1 MTDGRGSA
9 EQGLVG
15 SPREQARGVGLV
27 FTGVVSVQFGAAL
40 AATLFPLIGTS
51 ATVGLRLSLAAVV
64 LVAIGGLRLRGRPR
78 SHLLLAGGLGLSMAL
93 MILSLYAAID
103 RMPLGAVITVE
114 FVGPLAVAVALSRR
128 PRDLAIAAVAGL
140 GVVVLAGGL
149 DGAQLVG
156 VVFALGA
163 AAGWAAYITFNSLL
177 ARAGVEGALPLA
189 ALLAALVVAPWSLPQ
204 AGPQLL
210 TLDVLLLGIAVAV
223 LSSVVPH
230 SADMRALR
238 VVPPRLFGVMMS
250 VHPAVAALAGFVV
263 LGQRLA
269 ANQVVGMVSR
279 GVSERPGCPHRGGPE
294 TRRSRARRGRDE
306 CVTGWVQQASYR

>member
-1 MTDGRGSA
+1 MTGDRGSA
-9 EQGLVG
+9 EQG
-15 SPREQARGVGLV
+15 PRDTRQHQQLRGVGLV

-40 AATLFPLIGTS
+40 AATLFPLIGSS
-51 ATVGLRLSLAAVV
+51 ATVGLRLSVAAAV
-64 LVAIGGLRLRGRPR
+64 LVAIGGLRVRGRPR
-78 SHLLLAGGLGLSMAL
+78 SHLLLAAALGLSMAL
-93 MILSLYAAID
+93 MILSLYEAID

-114 FVGPLAVAVALSRR
+114 FLGPLAVAVALSRR
-128 PRDLAIAAVAGL
+128 PRDLVIAAVAGV
-140 GVVVLAGGL
+140 GVVILAGGL

-189 ALLAALVVAPWSLPQ
+189 AVVAAVVVAPWSLPQ

-210 TLDVLLLGIAVAV
+210 TLHVLLLGVAVAV

-269 ANQVVGMVSR
+269 ANQVVGMVLVVTASALAALIAA
-279 GVSERPGCPHRGGPE
+279 GPG
-294 TRRSRARRGRDE
+294 RARAELAADGMN
-306 CVTGWVQQASYR
+306 A

>member
-1 MTDGRGSA
+1 MTGEGDSA
-9 EQGLVG
+9 EHGPGVTG
-15 SPREQARGVGLV
+15 PRRPLRGVGLV

-40 AATLFPLIGTS
+40 AATLFPLIGSS
-51 ATVGLRLSLAAVV
+51 ATVGLRLSLAAAV
-64 LVAIGGLRLRGRPR
+64 LVAIGGLRVRGRPR
-78 SHLLLAGGLGLSMAL
+78 GHLLLAGALGLSMAL
-93 MILSLYAAID
+93 MILSLYEAID

-114 FVGPLAVAVALSRR
+114 FLGPLAVAVALSRR

-140 GVVVLAGGL
+140 GVVILAGGL

-189 ALLAALVVAPWSLPQ
+189 AVVAALVVAPWSLPQ

-210 TLDVLLLGIAVAV
+210 TLHVMLLGVAVAV

-269 ANQVVGMVSR
+269 ANQVVGMVLVVTASALAALIAA
-279 GVSERPGCPHRGGPE
+279 GP
-294 TRRSRARRGRDE
+294 RRARAELAADGMN
-306 CVTGWVQQASYR
+306 A

>member
-1 MTDGRGSA
+1 MTGGRDPA
-9 EQGLVG
+9 NQALVV
-15 SPREQARGVGLV
+15 SPRAQARGVGLV

-40 AATLFPLIGTS
+40 AATLFPLIGSS
-51 ATVGLRLSLAAVV
+51 ATVGLRLCLAAVV
-64 LVAIGGLRLRGRPR
+64 LVAIGGLRVRGRPR
-78 SHLLLAGGLGLSMAL
+78 THLLLAGALGLSMAV

-189 ALLAALVVAPWSLPQ
+189 ALVAALVVAPWSLPQ

-210 TLDVLLLGIAVAV
+210 TLHVLLLGIAVAV

-250 VHPAVAALAGFVV
+250 VHPAVAAVAGFVV

-269 ANQVVGMVSR
+269 VNQVVGMALVVTAS
-279 GVSERPGCPHRGGPE
+279 SLAALIAAGP
-294 TRRSRARRGRDE
+294 RRARTELAADGMN
-306 CVTGWVQQASYR
+306 A